1 MSMTGMS
8 NIIESMDVETRK
20 LNAMAGT
27 SVIDCTKLTVE
38 QANKLEM
45 VLLSLQSRVY
55 DQIIAYEKLSA
66 DTSLTE
72 EVRKT
77 MYSNMQWWLEA
88 YQLIYEKKEK

>member
-1 MSMTGMS
+1 MCMTGIS
-8 NIIESMDVETRK
+8 NVIESVDIETRK

-38 QANKLEM
+38 QANKIEM
-45 VLLSLQSRVY
+45 VLLSLQSRVF

-77 MYSNMQWWLEA
+77 MYSNMQWWLEV
-88 YQLIYEKKEK
+88 YQFIYEKKEV

>member
-8 NIIESMDVETRK
+8 NVIESVDIETRK

-38 QANKLEM
+38 QSNKIEM
-45 VLLSLQSRVY
+45 VLLSLQSRVF

-66 DTSLTE
+66 DTSLSQ
-72 EVRKT
+72 EVRST
-77 MYSNMQWWLEA
+77 MQSNAEWWLNT
-88 YQLIYEKKEK
+88 YDFLFPRKE